1 MSTIFHIFERNVNMN
16 WRQVLIRVG
25 MVSAVAL
32 LAVGCMGTATDD
44 RSGAEAPAA
53 TPAEGEAEFLL
64 VQSAGASS
72 LEHGILRLSG
82 VSPSTVFFSDRPE
95 RIAGHVST
103 EQVVL
108 SWGDGDD
115 SFTADPPNAT
125 LSILAGAE
133 PQEIVVVL
141 TSPRFEEGDLV
152 YDVEVLEGNDAALGA
167 ASSLFIDVI
176 GRPLT
181 PLSFA
186 GATRRVARRTVRRR

>member
-1 MSTIFHIFERNVNMN
+1 MN
-16 WRQVLIRVG
+16 RRQILMRVG
-25 MVSAVAL
+25 VVSAVAP
-32 LAVGCMGTATDD
+32 LAISCAGSTTDD
-44 RSGAEAPAA
+44 SSGTEATAA
-53 TPAEGEAEFLL
+53 PPAEDEAEFLL

-72 LEHGILRLSG
+72 LEGGVLRLSG
-82 VSPSTVFFSDRPE
+82 VNPSTVFFSDRPE
-95 RIAGHVST
+95 RIAGHVPT

-115 SFTADPPNAT
+115 SFAADPPNAT

-141 TSPRFEEGDLV
+141 TSPRLEDGDLV
-152 YDVEVLEGNDAALGA
+152 YDVDVLEGNESAVGE

-186 GATRRVARRTVRRR
+186 GATRRVARRTARRTSRRRR